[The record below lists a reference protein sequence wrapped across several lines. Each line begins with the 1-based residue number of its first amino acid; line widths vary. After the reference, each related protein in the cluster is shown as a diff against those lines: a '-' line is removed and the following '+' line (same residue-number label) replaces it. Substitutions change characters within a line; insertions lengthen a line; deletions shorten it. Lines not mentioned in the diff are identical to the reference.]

1 MDAAS
6 TLLIILAVLMAMV
19 MGVVL
24 AVTVSIFFASRQ
36 IKSRVDDLDEHLVR
50 LIQTIEKLDTSS
62 TTELNAL
69 HESLVEQQRVHKT
82 LTSSSRI
89 FNMVFRKP
97 AVIVGATKVTKLT
110 RSNKKRGGSVLPEQ
124 ARARTDPNN
133 VKKETN
139 V

>member
-6 TLLIILAVLMAMV
+6 TVLIILTILMAMV

-24 AVTVSIFFASRQ
+24 AVTISLFFASRQ
-36 IKSRVDDLDEHLVR
+36 IKSRVDDLDDHLVR
-50 LIQTIEKLDTSS
+50 LIETIENLNTSS

-97 AVIVGATKVTKLT
+97 AVIVGATKVTKQT
-110 RSNKKRGGSVLPEQ
+110 SKKRKQS
-124 ARARTDPNN
+124 
-133 VKKETN
+133 KKEAN

>member
-6 TLLIILAVLMAMV
+6 TLLIILAILMAMV

-24 AVTVSIFFASRQ
+24 AVTISLFFASRQ
-36 IKSRVDDLDEHLVR
+36 IKSRVDDLDDHLVR
-50 LIQTIEKLDTSS
+50 LIETIENLNTSS

-97 AVIVGATKVTKLT
+97 AVIVGATKVTKQN
-110 RSNKKRGGSVLPEQ
+110 RRRNKKE
-124 ARARTDPNN
+124 AN
-133 VKKETN
+133 V
-139 V
+139 